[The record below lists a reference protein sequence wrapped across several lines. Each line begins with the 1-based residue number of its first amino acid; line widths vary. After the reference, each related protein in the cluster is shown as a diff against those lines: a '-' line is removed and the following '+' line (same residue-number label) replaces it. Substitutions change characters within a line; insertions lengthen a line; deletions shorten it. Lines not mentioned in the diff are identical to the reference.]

1 MFSHFGWSRIMKIL
15 NGYSKQDCTYVCD
28 YRKRKVNLHLFT
40 LLVNFILSRLTN
52 CFQNSNHRYLVA
64 AKDLRAGE
72 RILSDEPFVLGP
84 NSDTSLVCFN
94 CYLPLI
100 SKFLVC
106 KNCGVAPICPGDGCP
121 EQIASKLLVEILLI
135 SVKLNYC

>member
-1 MFSHFGWSRIMKIL
+1 MVS
-15 NGYSKQDCTYVCD
+15 C
-28 YRKRKVNLHLFT
+28 
-40 LLVNFILSRLTN
+40 LVNSNLNRTTN
-52 CFQNSNHRYLVA
+52 NFQYFNHRYLVA
-64 AKDLRAGE
+64 AKDLRPGE